1 MMLELAPA
9 KDLILRDYQVESI
22 ESLRQNMRAGH
33 IRQVLASPTGSGKSV
48 IMLDMVRSA
57 VEKNSRVLFIC
68 ERRVLVEQFSKHLD
82 SLNIQH
88 GVMMAKHWRYDPQAL
103 VQVAS
108 AQTLERMQYWPEFE
122 IVFIDEL
129 HACLR
134 ASIIKMIEARP
145 NARII
150 GATATPFHPLIP
162 KHFSAVTSVI
172 SMRELVEKGN
182 LLPFK
187 VFVAHEI
194 DVEGLKIVAGEFK
207 KDDLE
212 KRGQQ
217 IVGDVVSDYVRL
229 SNEIFGGFR
238 KTICFSC
245 GVAHGA
251 DLVQRFQEAGVNAIQ
266 ISYKD
271 TDEYKAEVLADF
283 ARPDTEIQ
291 MLISTDILGRGFD
304 QTDVEH
310 VILTRAFKKSF
321 SAFVQQVGRGARP
334 HEGQGFCIASGQRV
348 LTHRG
353 LVAIEK
359 VSLYDRLWD
368 GNSFVSHKGVINKG
382 TQHVITYQGLTA
394 TPDHRVKTAQG
405 WRTLGYCS
413 EKQIP
418 IVQTGFG
425 RHPIRESKNIFSG
438 CGVER
443 ETLAAADARPLR
455 MSNVF
460 QKISDFIQQSVARA
474 KRRLLQMQPAK
485 DRHQQIGSSEGC
497 RARTALYEPECPPLL
512 RLRRAWNSIQIREC
526 FGWLFVGHGEFAVA
540 TGFEEIP
547 TGPNRQRRALR
558 AGQSP
563 VGDTEHESVA
573 HSTAHAERPLAFI
586 QDRKSNNSLCGSNT
600 KESIQCGAD
609 ERSDHRE
616 IPQAIVH
623 TKRQVW
629 DILDSGPNNCF
640 TCEGLLVHN
649 CVVQDHSGNW
659 LRFQESWDEF
669 YENGVKELTSDQDDK
684 PRKEKTK
691 SEKAAATCPR
701 CSAIWPAKTDVCSHC
716 GHVRERK
723 SSVVAVPGRMNAL
736 GELDLKP
743 RRDFYAGLLTY
754 AKEHGYKPGW
764 AFFAYQEKYPG
775 AKPPPLTTCAP
786 FVSDEVRK
794 WVQHRNIR
802 NAKRRITA

>member
-57 VEKNSRVLFIC
+57 VEKNSKVLFIC

-251 DLVQRFQEAGVNAIQ
+251 DLVQKFQDAGVNAIQ

-271 TDEYKAEVLADF
+271 TDEYKAEVMADF
-283 ARPDTEIQ
+283 ARPDTEIR

-304 QTDVEH
+304 QSDVEH

-334 HEGQGFCIASGQRV
+334 HEGQGF
-348 LTHRG
+348 
-353 LVAIEK
+353 
-359 VSLYDRLWD
+359 
-368 GNSFVSHKGVINKG
+368 F
-382 TQHVITYQGLTA
+382 
-394 TPDHRVKTAQG
+394 
-405 WRTLGYCS
+405 
-413 EKQIP
+413 
-418 IVQTGFG
+418 
-425 RHPIRESKNIFSG
+425 
-438 CGVER
+438 
-443 ETLAAADARPLR
+443 
-455 MSNVF
+455 
-460 QKISDFIQQSVARA
+460 
-474 KRRLLQMQPAK
+474 
-485 DRHQQIGSSEGC
+485 
-497 RARTALYEPECPPLL
+497 
-512 RLRRAWNSIQIREC
+512 
-526 FGWLFVGHGEFAVA
+526 
-540 TGFEEIP
+540 
-547 TGPNRQRRALR
+547 
-558 AGQSP
+558 
-563 VGDTEHESVA
+563 
-573 HSTAHAERPLAFI
+573 
-586 QDRKSNNSLCGSNT
+586 
-600 KESIQCGAD
+600 
-609 ERSDHRE
+609 
-616 IPQAIVH
+616 
-623 TKRQVW
+623 
-629 DILDSGPNNCF
+629 
-640 TCEGLLVHN
+640 
-649 CVVQDHSGNW
+649 VVQDHSGNW
-659 LRFQESWDEF
+659 LRFQESWNDF
-669 YENGVKELTSDQDDK
+669 YENGVRELTSDQDAK
-684 PRKEKTK
+684 SRKEKTK
-691 SEKAAATCPR
+691 SEKAASTCPK
-701 CSAIWPAKTDVCSHC
+701 CSAIWPAKSDICGHC

-723 SSVVAVPGRMNAL
+723 NKVIAVPGQMQAL
-736 GELDLKP
+736 GEIDLKP
-743 RRDFYAGLLTY
+743 RRDFYAGLLAY
-754 AKEHGYKPGW
+754 AAQKGYKSGW

-775 AKPPPLTTCAP
+775 ANPPLTTPAP

-794 WVQHRNIR
+794 WVLHRNIR
-802 NAKRRITA
+802 NAKRRRTA